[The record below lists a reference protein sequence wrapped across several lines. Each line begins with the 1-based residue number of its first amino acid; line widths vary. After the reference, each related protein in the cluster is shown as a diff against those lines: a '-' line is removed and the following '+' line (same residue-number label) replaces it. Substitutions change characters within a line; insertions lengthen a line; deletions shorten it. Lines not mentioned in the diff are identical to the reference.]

1 VRGWVLGALA
11 LAVGCTRTPAQ
22 APSPAPWSD
31 AWLEAEAT
39 RYLDDPAHRRRS
51 LEASLQNHDNTYAR
65 LRLSHYG
72 LHDHGWDALPPWNPR
87 SVPVTTTPTAGPL
100 PADTAPLWDGQR
112 PRTRAAWRR
121 LGRAVFEGYPMR
133 AEAFMAWGLGRP
145 ETLVR
150 YGVEPD
156 ATGVYP
162 GLRRFRDLDGQT
174 RVGITCALCH
184 TAVEGGVTVYGR
196 ARRRFDY
203 GALRGDFHAATGA
216 PLEPGLAARMRTWG
230 PGRADVTED
239 EAEDPVTIP
248 DLWGLRHQSSLTQAG
263 TLRHIGPAALAIR
276 QETQLLDSNHGRAR
290 PPRELAW
297 ALTVFLYDLEPP
309 APAPSPHAPEV
320 LAEGRAAFT
329 RECARCHANAAYGG
343 VALDARHIGTHP
355 ALAMGSARGTGLY
368 RTSPLVGIGAG
379 APYLHDGSVPTLA
392 ALLDPARLARTP
404 GHAYGT
410 HLAPHTRAALIAWL
424 ETL

>member
-11 LAVGCTRTPAQ
+11 LAVGCTRTPAE

-239 EAEDPVTIP
+239 EAEDPVDHP
-248 DLWGLRHQSSLTQAG
+248 RPL
-263 TLRHIGPAALAIR
+263 GPAPPVVPHPGRNAPA
-276 QETQLLDSNHGRAR
+276 HRAR
-290 PPRELAW
+290 GPGHPPGDAAPRLQPR
-297 ALTVFLYDLEPP
+297 TRPPP
-309 APAPSPHAPEV
+309 ARAGLGPHGVSLRPRAPRPAPSPHAPEV
-320 LAEGRAAFT
+320 LAEGRAAFV

-410 HLAPHTRAALIAWL
+410 HLAPHTRAALVAWL